1 MTNKEAIEL
10 LHPETTRDA
19 IRTLESHGVDREQ
32 IIKKI
37 EEACEIACEALKKQ
51 IPKKPKKVEDFGIGY
66 ADLHRCP
73 LCGKNFTGTGISDFC
88 YHCGQ
93 ALDWSKEE

>member
-10 LHPETTRDA
+10 LQPDTTRDA

-37 EEACEIACEALKKQ
+37 EEACEIACEALEKQ
-51 IPKKPKKVEDFGIGY
+51 IPKKPKRRISRVTEYCI
-66 ADLHRCP
+66 CP
-73 LCGKNFTGTGISDFC
+73 WCTVANVVGRGWKYC
-88 YHCGQ
+88 PECGQ
-93 ALDWSKEE
+93 KLDWGEEE